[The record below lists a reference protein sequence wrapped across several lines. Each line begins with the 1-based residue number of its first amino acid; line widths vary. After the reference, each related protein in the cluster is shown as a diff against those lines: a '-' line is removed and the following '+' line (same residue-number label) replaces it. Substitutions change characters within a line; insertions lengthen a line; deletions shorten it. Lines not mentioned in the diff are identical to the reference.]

1 MRISKASNIESTGVS
16 NCKNFNSKNCSKYSL
31 MEVQNK
37 NEKKRSLTS
46 FHAKNITLIFGIIY
60 VALLGVYIC
69 ASQYKQAAD
78 YSFRESRVLAEGKST
93 SKKNAKTAL
102 RKTKQTTLTSADPE
116 GQIMKAYAADP
127 EYRKHLNV
135 LYQIL
140 NNTDPNDEL
149 ETSADP
155 EGQIMKAYAADPE
168 YRKHVNVLFFL
179 IFVF

>member
-93 SKKNAKTAL
+93 K
-102 RKTKQTTLTSADPE
+102 
-116 GQIMKAYAADP
+116 
-127 EYRKHLNV
+127 
-135 LYQIL
+135 
-140 NNTDPNDEL
+140 
-149 ETSADP
+149 TSADP

-168 YRKHVNVLFFL
+168 YRKHVNVLYQIL
-179 IFVF
+179 NNTDPNDESS

>member
-78 YSFRESRVLAEGKST
+78 YSFRESRVLAE
-93 SKKNAKTAL
+93 A
-102 RKTKQTTLTSADPE
+102 
-116 GQIMKAYAADP
+116 QIQKD
-127 EYRKHLNV
+127 K
-135 LYQIL
+135 
-140 NNTDPNDEL
+140 
-149 ETSADP
+149 
-155 EGQIMKAYAADPE
+155 
-168 YRKHVNVLFFL
+168 
-179 IFVF
+179 